1 MKVAKHEIRKR
12 RKMEKLWKRG
22 KNKPVFGKMFL
33 PAFLSCLLTAFIVST
48 LGTFIAIGAY
58 SFICETIFNDAV
70 DVIEDSLVFRYQK
83 WKERYHIPI
92 DEQSNRNKKIE
103 VNKNAQY
110 IDSLQGEETLL
121 KNSLEWALYGYLF
134 YSDMDKAPAVA
145 LYNVEDKSLYC
156 DNKKKVWLYRGPA
169 LSPDGLV
176 RTYQCPKEYFE
187 KVLPQLETYNADLKE
202 EDMVNYNLRLQEVY
216 IQGGSF
222 LPGKAD
228 IVKTDVW
235 TGEDVEVVQ
244 SYDLTPENTDGYT
257 FYSMKSE
264 SWGAEYGY
272 ATIVG
277 IEENDPNQKNME
289 QFLSGEALEN
299 DSWWSQV
306 GDDLYEGN
314 VTCYA
319 SKRVHLDE
327 NVEKQLF
334 VTARYNLFDDYGCWI
349 YLGYGVIFLLTILIA
364 VGKSYRKYTA
374 AMTQYQID
382 TYRRETTNAMAHDL
396 KSPLTA
402 VYGFAE
408 NLKNH
413 VHVEKQDYY
422 VDAIIENVQ
431 YMDHLID
438 HILELSKAESMIS
451 TTKKEEVDLKPLLQG
466 QIDKQMALIKERK
479 LEVNLSGSGSICAD
493 ELSMTQ
499 IADNLISNA
508 VKYTKQGG
516 QIKVSVTEKGFK
528 VVNEMDG
535 ELEIPVDEIWKPFI
549 KGDDSRS
556 GRQGTGIGLTIV
568 KNLVEQ
574 QGFHLWL
581 KVEEDTFV
589 AEIY

>member
-1 MKVAKHEIRKR
+1 M
-12 RKMEKLWKRG
+12 
-22 KNKPVFGKMFL
+22 
-33 PAFLSCLLTAFIVST
+33 
-48 LGTFIAIGAY
+48 
-58 SFICETIFNDAV
+58 
-70 DVIEDSLVFRYQK
+70 
-83 WKERYHIPI
+83 
-92 DEQSNRNKKIE
+92 
-103 VNKNAQY
+103 
-110 IDSLQGEETLL
+110 
-121 KNSLEWALYGYLF
+121 
-134 YSDMDKAPAVA
+134 
-145 LYNVEDKSLYC
+145 
-156 DNKKKVWLYRGPA
+156 
-169 LSPDGLV
+169 
-176 RTYQCPKEYFE
+176 
-187 KVLPQLETYNADLKE
+187 
-202 EDMVNYNLRLQEVY
+202 
-216 IQGGSF
+216 
-222 LPGKAD
+222 
-228 IVKTDVW
+228 
-235 TGEDVEVVQ
+235 
-244 SYDLTPENTDGYT
+244 
-257 FYSMKSE
+257 
-264 SWGAEYGY
+264 
-272 ATIVG
+272 
-277 IEENDPNQKNME
+277 
-289 QFLSGEALEN
+289 
-299 DSWWSQV
+299 
-306 GDDLYEGN
+306 
-314 VTCYA
+314 
-319 SKRVHLDE
+319 
-327 NVEKQLF
+327 
-334 VTARYNLFDDYGCWI
+334 
-349 YLGYGVIFLLTILIA
+349 LTILIA

-451 TTKKEEVDLKPLLQG
+451 TTKKEEVDLKPLLQA
-466 QIDKQMALIKERK
+466 QLDKQMALIKERK

-516 QIKVSVTEKGFK
+516 QIKVSITDKGFEI
-528 VVNEMDG
+528 VNEMDG

-574 QGFHLWL
+574 QGFHLRL
-581 KVEEDTFV
+581 KVEGDTFV